1 MSQINFSIAP
11 DISPQ
16 RIPGW
21 FLFASSLHKVLGMP
35 VRAVDFQSYED
46 QNNAFN
52 KGEIDLVYANPCD
65 TGALVRHKNFIPIA
79 RPVCDVTEVTIVT
92 QSGSGYNK
100 MTAVPKHPKIAVTEN
115 NDLRMLGLILLEPAG
130 VQKSDVTFLTAPNHI
145 LAIKKLLSGEVD
157 LAFIP
162 STTFKGLSP
171 AIAKDL
177 RALVATTASD
187 METVSHCFLISPR
200 LIDKIDALK
209 CHFLQMDKT
218 PAGQM
223 MLEDIG
229 VRAWEVLD
237 DPDEI
242 NYMID
247 LVIALQA

>member
-21 FLFASSLHKVLGMP
+21 FLFASSLQKILDISI
-35 VRAVDFQSYED
+35 RTIDFQSYED
-46 QNNAFN
+46 QNKAFLN
-52 KGEIDLVYANPCD
+52 NTIDITYANPSD
-65 TGALVRHKNFIPIA
+65 TGALVRNNNFIPIA
-79 RPVCDVTEVTIVT
+79 CPINDVTEITVITKI
-92 QSGSGYNK
+92 GSAYNK
-100 MTAVPKHPKIAVTEN
+100 MTTIPKHPKIAVTEN

-130 VQKSDVTFLTAPNHI
+130 IQKQDVIFLTAPNHI
-145 LAIKKLLSGEVD
+145 LAIKKLLKGEVE

-162 STTFKGLSP
+162 SATYRGLSP

-177 RALVATTASD
+177 CALVATTSSD
-187 METVSHCFLISPR
+187 MESVSHCFLVSPR
-200 LIDKIDALK
+200 LINKIAALK
-209 CHFLQMDKT
+209 THFLQMNTT

-229 VRAWEVLD
+229 IQAWKTLD
-237 DPDEI
+237 DENEI

-247 LVIALQA
+247 LIIALQA